1 MSAGRGR
8 TFHGPRV
15 TSTAQVIPRKRGNLV
30 WVLAVFFFVLCVT
43 AASGESARGRIV
55 LAAVQRF
62 LLFYSGVFALIAL
75 TAAVG
80 VGLAATDRIVM
91 MPPGRVVAQGVH
103 RAVSLAA
110 LAFLFIHIVT
120 EILAH
125 RSTVIDAFVPFMA
138 RGRTFYVG
146 LGTIA
151 SDLLVILVVTGIAR
165 GRFATRS
172 PWAWRAIHATAY
184 LCWLLSLVHG
194 LLAGRTAKPYVDWSY
209 GVCVAAVGLALLVR
223 LVASVRD
230 RRETAAHPVPDRASG
245 PLAAAMPAAA
255 SMGLLGRLTP
265 VSPVARMPRALPAG
279 SGSSHLT
286 RPSQAAVGQHR
297 TGEQPVVKHH
307 TGEHRV
313 IDQRTGRQRAV
324 QDPVITGAVVQ
335 EPAASE
341 RPAYSQ
347 ASQAYSQPPHPQA
360 PYAEEYADDQYATLP
375 MPVHPTQMMS
385 TETVPTLGR
394 RIRAAPTRIPRM
406 GEALYP
412 DGNYADPD
420 YADAS
425 YGDDEY
431 VDMPYPEDPYADAA
445 YAEGAYPDDLYG
457 AFPYRQAPPQDLW
470 PDHPSWPRNGIVGD
484 PSAFGPGPGAERS

>member
-15 TSTAQVIPRKRGNLV
+15 TSTAQVIPRKRGNMA
-30 WVLAVFFFVLCVT
+30 WVLAVFFVMLAVT
-43 AASGESARGRIV
+43 AASGESARGRVV

-194 LLAGRTAKPYVDWSY
+194 LVAGRTAKPYVDWSY
-209 GVCVAAVGLALLVR
+209 GACVAAVGLALLIR

-245 PLAAAMPAAA
+245 PVAAAMPAAA

-265 VSPVARMPRALPAG
+265 VSQVARMPRALPAG
-279 SGSSHLT
+279 SGNSHLT

-313 IDQRTGRQRAV
+313 IDQRTGPQRAV

-341 RPAYSQ
+341 RPAYP
-347 ASQAYSQPPHPQA
+347 QAYSQPLHPQA
-360 PYAEEYADDQYATLP
+360 QYPEAYADDQYADP
-375 MPVHPTQMMS
+375 S
-385 TETVPTLGR
+385 YAG
-394 RIRAAPTRIPRM
+394 APYPDDVYGDRSYAGATYPGGTYADPAY